1 MLRPRDTCVTFPS
14 DPYLPVLPH
23 TGCDISVRFRV
34 YSGNTNAPKVTRNA
48 RQKVVP
54 LSPRRILVVEDED
67 DIAELVALHLG
78 DLCDEVV
85 IARNGHDGMRLAT
98 TQTWALIILDLRLPG
113 PDGLQICRAVRRERS
128 YQPIMMLTSKSA
140 ELDRVLGLETG
151 ADDYVTKPFSV
162 LELVA
167 RVRAILR
174 RVENLERTH
183 SQNAPTAISAGSVNI
198 DPSRR
203 EVTLN
208 GDPVELTARE
218 FDLLEYFVRHPG
230 RVFRRADLLDKV
242 WGYGHEG
249 YEHTV
254 NSHINRLRSKIER
267 DPSHPEMI
275 VTVWGVGYK
284 FAEAQSQDLRGHHA

>member
-1 MLRPRDTCVTFPS
+1 MNFTVYFRK
-14 DPYLPVLPH
+14 PV
-23 TGCDISVRFRV
+23 SRREKE
-34 YSGNTNAPKVTRNA
+34 NAGSQDEALTA
-48 RQKVVP
+48 
-54 LSPRRILVVEDED
+54 RRILLVEDED
-67 DIAELVALHLG
+67 DIAELVALHLR

-85 IARNGHDGMRLAT
+85 VARDGREGMRLAT
-98 TQTWALIILDLRLPG
+98 SADWALVILDLRLPG
-113 PDGLQICRAVRRERS
+113 PDGLEICRAVRRERS

-151 ADDYVTKPFSV
+151 ADDYLTKPFSV

-174 RVENLERTH
+174 RVENLTPSRPPDGDRPV
-183 SQNAPTAISAGSVNI
+183 SISAGGVRV
-198 DPSRR
+198 DPARR

-208 GDPVELTARE
+208 GDAVELTARE
-218 FDLLEYFVRHPG
+218 FDLLAHFVKHPG

-254 NSHINRLRSKIER
+254 NSHINRLRSKIEK
-267 DPSHPEMI
+267 DPSRPELI

-284 FAEAQSQDLRGHHA
+284 FAAAPLEAVPDRLA

>member
-1 MLRPRDTCVTFPS
+1 M
-14 DPYLPVLPH
+14 
-23 TGCDISVRFRV
+23 
-34 YSGNTNAPKVTRNA
+34 K
-48 RQKVVP
+48 
-54 LSPRRILVVEDED
+54 RRRMLVVEDER

-85 IARNGHDGMRLAT
+85 MAADGHEGLRLAT
-98 TQTWALIILDLRLPG
+98 TQDWAVICLDLRLPG
-113 PDGLQICRAVRRERS
+113 PDGLEICRAVRRERP
-128 YQPIMMLTSKSA
+128 YQPILMLTSKSA

-151 ADDYVTKPFSV
+151 ADDYLTKPFSV

-174 RVENLERTH
+174 RVDNL
-183 SQNAPTAISAGSVNI
+183 QKAPTSEPESAAITAGEITI

-203 EVTLN
+203 EVRRDGRN
-208 GDPVELTARE
+208 VELTARE
-218 FDLLEYFVRHPG
+218 FDLLLHFAKNPG

-254 NSHINRLRSKIER
+254 NSHINRLRAKIER
-267 DPSHPEMI
+267 DPAKPKTI

-284 FAEAQSQDLRGHHA
+284 FSSEARP